1 MQELQESARY
11 ILLSLEKKKL
21 YYAPRGII
29 CFEASGLG
37 MGRLISN
44 HEFWT
49 KLELALIPKCYH
61 TTIGESLS
69 AFQWM

>member
-44 HEFWT
+44 HEF
-49 KLELALIPKCYH
+49 
-61 TTIGESLS
+61 
-69 AFQWM
+69 